1 MNSKTLRF
9 LADESCDFTVVK
21 ALRSSGFDV
30 LAVSEEF
37 PAASDIQVLKRA
49 VVEKRIILSEDKDF
63 GEWVF
68 AHKEEVYGVIL
79 IRYPANLRSRLGEA
93 VNVLVSEHELD
104 LVQSFTVL
112 EPGRARIRKIT

>member
-1 MNSKTLRF
+1 M
-9 LADESCDFTVVK
+9 ADESCDFTVVK

-49 VVEKRIILSEDKDF
+49 VVDKRIILSEDKDF